1 MASNVLAT
9 VNRKRRHLG
18 VVRLIGFSTRDIV
31 WFPVVQAA
39 ATAILGAMVAFLLYG
54 TTELTINNV
63 FARYLVEG
71 EYVCRIG
78 VFHYFS
84 AFLMTLGLAL
94 LSSAFAGVRSAK
106 IEPSKVIRDV

>member
-1 MASNVLAT
+1 
-9 VNRKRRHLG
+9 
-18 VVRLIGFSTRDIV
+18 
-31 WFPVVQAA
+31 
-39 ATAILGAMVAFLLYG
+39 MVAFLLYG

-78 VFHYFS
+78 VSHYFS
-84 AFLMTLGLAL
+84 AFIMTLGLAL